1 MFSTNVKIRQ
11 NLAVFLHVKS
21 KKSDTEL
28 KPTLCYNMAMANSTY
43 IVMDFETTGLSPS
56 SNEIIQLGAVKFDGK
71 KEVDRFDQL
80 VRPQRSSVS
89 PQITRLT
96 GITPAVLLN
105 QPRLDDVFD
114 DFVGFISG
122 ELIVGHNIGFDMSFL
137 DYELEARHRSEFFRT
152 YDTVTGARK
161 KMPFLQNYKLST
173 IKYFFNMNMKSHDA
187 LNDCLITAR
196 LYQWLELE
204 GN

>member
-1 MFSTNVKIRQ
+1 MT
-11 NLAVFLHVKS
+11 
-21 KKSDTEL
+21 
-28 KPTLCYNMAMANSTY
+28 NSTY
-43 IVMDFETTGLSPS
+43 IVMDFETTGFSPR

-71 KEVDRFDQL
+71 NEIGRFDQL
-80 VRPQRSSVS
+80 VKPQRSSVS

-96 GITPAVLLN
+96 GISPSGLID
-105 QPRLDDVFD
+105 QPKLDDVFD
-114 DFVGFISG
+114 DFVDFISG

-137 DYELEARHRSEFFRT
+137 DYELEAHHRREFFKT

>member
-1 MFSTNVKIRQ
+1 MTK
-11 NLAVFLHVKS
+11 
-21 KKSDTEL
+21 
-28 KPTLCYNMAMANSTY
+28 STY
-43 IVMDFETTGLSPS
+43 IVMDFETTGFSPS
-56 SNEIIQLGAVKFDGK
+56 NNEIIQLGAVKFDGK
-71 KEVDRFDQL
+71 NEIARFNQL
-80 VRPQRSSVS
+80 IKPQRSSLS

-96 GITPAVLLN
+96 GIDAGHLESQPLL
-105 QPRLDDVFD
+105 DEVFD
-114 DFVGFISG
+114 DFLNFISG

-137 DYELEARHRSEFFRT
+137 DYELDQHRRREFFET
-152 YDTVTGARK
+152 YDTVTGAKK

-173 IKYFFNMNMKSHDA
+173 IKYFFEMRLKSHDA